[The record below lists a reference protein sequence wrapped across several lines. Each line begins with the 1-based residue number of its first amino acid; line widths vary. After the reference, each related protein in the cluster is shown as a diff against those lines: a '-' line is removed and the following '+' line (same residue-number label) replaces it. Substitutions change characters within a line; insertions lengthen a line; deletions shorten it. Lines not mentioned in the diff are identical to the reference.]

1 MRPATAAVRGSKTIA
16 RLAALALLA
25 IITPGTARADAA
37 QSYRSCNVPAGHVVV
52 HSRQGAVSV
61 ADGGFPFTNY
71 YGCLYKLRHPFRL
84 FQALDSSQLQTRVLQ
99 AWTTGHSAALWVETD
114 NMDLQLPT
122 YRILVYDL
130 RNGHQIHGVAVDG
143 VAVNALVLTTNG
155 AAVWVADS
163 KVVRKVDAGGAVT
176 LDEGTTIDPR
186 SLMVSNK
193 TVTWHDSSGRKSAR
207 LR

>member
-1 MRPATAAVRGSKTIA
+1 MRLATVAVRDAKTITP
-16 RLAALALLA
+16 LAALALLA
-25 IITPGTARADAA
+25 ITMLGTVRADAA
-37 QSYRSCNVPAGHVVV
+37 QSHRSCNVRAGHVVV

-71 YGCLYKLRHPFRL
+71 YGCVYKLRHPFRL
-84 FQALDSSQLQTRVLQ
+84 FQALDSSQLQTRVVQ

-114 NMDLQLPT
+114 NMDLQFPT

-143 VAVNALVLTTNG
+143 VTVNALVLTTNG
-155 AAVWVADS
+155 AAAWVTDS
-163 KVVRKVDAGGAVT
+163 KVVRKVDAAGAET
-176 LDEGTTIDPR
+176 LDEGTTIDPH
-186 SLMVSNK
+186 SLMLSNK